1 MLQLLMDNQ
10 KLIEEIRGIRR
21 VVINNCHGGFGL
33 SNDAV
38 LRYLELSSVPVWCEE
53 QNSLIPFKYWLVP
66 PGPNRLSDP
75 SSDEW
80 ADMTIQE
87 RQAHNQAY
95 SKQVFYDREVPRDD
109 PFLVRTVLELGKMAN
124 GRCAELK
131 VVEIPEDVDWIIEEY
146 DGLEWIAER
155 HRTWR

>member
-1 MLQLLMDNQ
+1 MDNQ

-21 VVINNCHGGFGL
+21 VVINKCHGGFGL

-66 PGPNRLSDP
+66 PGPDRLSDP

-109 PFLVRTVLELGKMAN
+109 PFLVRTVLELGEKAN

-131 VVEIPEDVDWIIEEY
+131 VVEIPEDVDWTIEEY

>member
-1 MLQLLMDNQ
+1 MDNQ

-21 VVINNCHGGFGL
+21 VVINKCHGGFGL

-38 LRYLELSSVPVWCEE
+38 LRYLELSSVPVWCEA
-53 QNSLIPFKYWLVP
+53 QDSLIPFKYWLVP
-66 PGPNRLSDP
+66 PGPDRLSDP
-75 SSDEW
+75 SAQEW
-80 ADMTIQE
+80 ADMTLQE

-109 PFLVRTVLELGKMAN
+109 PFLVRTVLELGEKAN

-131 VVEIPEDVDWIIEEY
+131 VVEIPEDVDWTIEEY